1 MINIVVA
8 YDRIGAIGKDGDLP
22 WQRELPG
29 DLAHFK
35 QLTLGHTVVMGRTT
49 WETLPSRLRPLPE
62 RQNIVLSHNRHFHTE
77 GALCAQSLAQAIKAA
92 DSEVFVIGGA
102 RVYEAALPITD
113 RIYAT
118 EVHEV
123 FQSADTFF
131 PLVEDDTWVERSRE
145 SRQHDDPGSKDR
157 YDYDFVIYDRR
168 N

>member
-22 WQRELPG
+22 WQRELPC

-49 WETLPSRLRPLPE
+49 WESLPSRFRPLPE
-62 RQNIVLSHNRHFHTE
+62 RQNIVLSHNSHFQAE
-77 GALCAQSLAQAIKAA
+77 GALCVQSLAQAIKAA

-131 PLVEDDTWVERSRE
+131 PLVDDDTWVERSRE
-145 SRQHDDPGSKDR
+145 SHQHDDPRSKDR
-157 YDYDFVIYDRR
+157 YNYDIVIYDRR